1 VPVEWV
7 TAPHEPALELLETG
21 VREQAGAV
29 LIGSAGV
36 GKTWLA
42 RTAAERLASQ
52 FDRVDWVTG
61 TTPAV
66 PFAAFNH
73 LIDVPD
79 AGKTAAVLRSARE
92 SLGDGRLLIV
102 DDAHLLDKLSAALVY
117 QLAVSGAVKL
127 IVTVAPN
134 GVVAEEISALWRDDL
149 LARVGVE
156 PPGHDDSRQA
166 ALVEEFVAA
175 LPGPAHR
182 VLEYLAVADPLSLAD
197 VSALAGDVSGAEAA
211 GAVVVDGD
219 VVRPAHPLFV
229 DAVRDAMGGPEL
241 RRLRTELVDRLAT
254 SSPSGVVDR
263 LRFAVLAV
271 DSDRQQPVADL
282 AAAAEDALRLGDLEL
297 SERLGRAAV
306 QRSPE
311 LAVRLTLAYALAW
324 QGLGRDADAVLADV
338 DPATLSE
345 TELMAWAL
353 PRAANQFWMLSE
365 PERATAF
372 LQTARGRV
380 STPAAQTTLDAL
392 SATFAMNAGSP
403 SRAKQIADDVLA
415 SPAADDTAVG
425 WAAAAA
431 ALSSARMGRFGEVD
445 PLAERAI
452 AAGHPGLL
460 RFTSGFGQTTALV
473 MAGELDRAQ
482 ALGQQLTDFAQMQ
495 QPGRA
500 IGEVL
505 VADVLIA
512 KGELESAVSL
522 LRGAAAALAPTG
534 YSWGPLAW
542 MLLAQALG
550 QLGETVEAGKILSRA
565 ESRHGLKSMLFAP
578 ELALARA
585 WTMWA
590 RRDEHGAVAAARD
603 AAKAAERGGQTAVA
617 LRALLDAAR
626 LGDIRAADAIAR
638 LTGEVDCVLGGLAL
652 DYARAVTARDA
663 AALNDVS
670 ARLDSIGMKRA
681 AAGAA
686 AQADST

>member
-1 VPVEWV
+1 MRTQGATNYP
-7 TAPHEPALELLETG
+7 APHEPALELTETG
-21 VREQAGAV
+21 VRERAGTV

-42 RTAAERLASQ
+42 RTAADRLASQ
-52 FDRVDWVTG
+52 FGRVDWVTG

-66 PFAAFNH
+66 PFSAFNH
-73 LIDVPD
+73 LIEVPGT
-79 AGKTAAVLRSARE
+79 GKTAAVLRAARE

-117 QLAVSGAVKL
+117 QLAVSGASKL

-134 GVVAEEISALWRDDL
+134 APVAEEISALWRDNL
-149 LARVGVE
+149 LARIDVA

-166 ALVEEFVAA
+166 RLVEAFVAA
-175 LPGPAHR
+175 LPGTAHR
-182 VLEYLAVADPLSLAD
+182 VLEYLTVENPLSLAD
-197 VSALAGDVSGAEAA
+197 ASALAGRDAVTDAEAA

-219 VVRPAHPLFV
+219 RVRPVHPLFV
-229 DAVRDAMGGPEL
+229 DAVRDGLGGPEL
-241 RRLRTELVDRLAT
+241 RRLRTQLVDRLAG
-254 SSPSGVVDR
+254 SSPGSVVDR
-263 LRFAVLAV
+263 LRLAVLAL
-271 DSDRQQPVADL
+271 DSDSPQPLAEL
-282 AAAAEDALRLGDLEL
+282 AAAAEESLRLGDLEL

-306 QRSPE
+306 DRSPD
-311 LAVRLTLAYALAW
+311 LAIRLTLAYALAW
-324 QGLGRDADAVLADV
+324 QGRGREADAVLADV
-338 DPATLSE
+338 DPSTLSE
-345 TELMAWAL
+345 TELIAWAL

-372 LQTARGRV
+372 LRTTRGRV
-380 STPAAQTTLDAL
+380 STPVAQTTLDAL

-403 SRAKQIADDVLA
+403 SRAKQIADKVLT

-445 PLAERAI
+445 ALAERAI

-460 RFTSGFGQTTALV
+460 RFTSGFGQTTALL

-482 ALGQQLTDFAQMQ
+482 ALGQQLTDFAQLQ

-512 KGELESAVSL
+512 RGDLESAVSL

-550 QLGETVEAGKILSRA
+550 QLGETAEAGKILSRA

-603 AAKAAERGGQTAVA
+603 GAKAAERGGQSAVA
-617 LRALLDAAR
+617 LRALHEAAR
-626 LGDIRAADAIAR
+626 LGDIRAADGIAR
-638 LTGEVDCVLGGLAL
+638 LCAEIDCAFGELAL
-652 DYARAVTARDA
+652 VHARAVTAHDADALRDA
-663 AALNDVS
+663 AARF
-670 ARLDSIGMKRA
+670 AAIGMKRSA
-681 AAGAA
+681 P
-686 AQADST
+686 QS

>member
-1 VPVEWV
+1 MRTQGATNYP
-7 TAPHEPALELLETG
+7 APHEPALELIETG
-21 VREQAGAV
+21 VHERAGTV

-42 RTAAERLASQ
+42 RTAADRLASQ
-52 FDRVDWVTG
+52 FGRVDWVTG

-66 PFAAFNH
+66 PFSAFNH
-73 LIDVPD
+73 LIEVPGT
-79 AGKTAAVLRSARE
+79 GKTAAVLRAARE

-117 QLAVSGAVKL
+117 QLAVSGASKL

-134 GVVAEEISALWRDDL
+134 APVAEEISALWRDNL
-149 LARVGVE
+149 LARIDVA

-166 ALVEEFVAA
+166 RLVEAFVAA
-175 LPGPAHR
+175 LPGTAHR
-182 VLEYLAVADPLSLAD
+182 VLEYLTVENPLSLAD
-197 VSALAGDVSGAEAA
+197 ASALAGRDAVTDAEAA

-219 VVRPAHPLFV
+219 RVRPVHPLFV
-229 DAVRDAMGGPEL
+229 DAVRNGLGGPEL
-241 RRLRTELVDRLAT
+241 RRLRTQLVDRLAG
-254 SSPSGVVDR
+254 SPPGSVVDR
-263 LRFAVLAV
+263 LRLAVLAL
-271 DSDRQQPVADL
+271 DSDSPQPLAEL
-282 AAAAEDALRLGDLEL
+282 AAAAEESLRLGDLEL

-306 QRSPE
+306 DRSPD
-311 LAVRLTLAYALAW
+311 LAIRLTLAYALAW
-324 QGLGRDADAVLADV
+324 QGRGREADAVLADV
-338 DPATLSE
+338 DPSTLSE
-345 TELMAWAL
+345 AELMAWAL

-372 LQTARGRV
+372 LRTTRGRM
-380 STPAAQTTLDAL
+380 STPVAQTTLDAL

-403 SRAKQIADDVLA
+403 SRAKQIADKVLT

-445 PLAERAI
+445 ALAERAI

-460 RFTSGFGQTTALV
+460 RFTSGFGQTTALL

-482 ALGQQLTDFAQMQ
+482 ALGQQLTDFAQLQ

-512 KGELESAVSL
+512 RGELESAVSL

-550 QLGETVEAGKILSRA
+550 QLGETAEAGKILSRA

-603 AAKAAERGGQTAVA
+603 GAKAAERGGQSAVA
-617 LRALLDAAR
+617 LRALHEAAR
-626 LGDIRAADAIAR
+626 LGDIRAADGIAR
-638 LTGEVDCVLGGLAL
+638 LCAEIDCAFGELAL
-652 DYARAVTARDA
+652 AHARAVTAHDADALRDA
-663 AALNDVS
+663 AALF
-670 ARLDSIGMKRA
+670 AAIGMKRSA
-681 AAGAA
+681 P
-686 AQADST
+686 QS

>member
-1 VPVEWV
+1 MRTQGATNYP
-7 TAPHEPALELLETG
+7 APHEPALELLETG
-21 VREQAGAV
+21 VRERAGTV

-42 RTAAERLASQ
+42 RTAADRLASQ
-52 FDRVDWVTG
+52 FGRVDWVTG

-66 PFAAFNH
+66 PFSAFNH
-73 LIDVPD
+73 LIEVPGT
-79 AGKTAAVLRSARE
+79 GKTAAVLRAARE

-117 QLAVSGAVKL
+117 QLAVSGASKL

-134 GVVAEEISALWRDDL
+134 APVAEEISALWRDNL
-149 LARVGVE
+149 LARIDVA

-166 ALVEEFVAA
+166 RLVEAFVAA
-175 LPGPAHR
+175 LPGTAHR
-182 VLEYLAVADPLSLAD
+182 VLEYLTVENPLSLAD
-197 VSALAGDVSGAEAA
+197 ASVLAGRDAVTDAEAA

-219 VVRPAHPLFV
+219 RVRPVHPLFV
-229 DAVRDAMGGPEL
+229 DAVRNGLGGPEL
-241 RRLRTELVDRLAT
+241 RRLRTQLVDRLAG
-254 SSPSGVVDR
+254 SSPGSVVDR
-263 LRFAVLAV
+263 LRLAVLAL
-271 DSDRQQPVADL
+271 DSDSPQPLAEL
-282 AAAAEDALRLGDLEL
+282 AAAAEESLRLGDLEL

-306 QRSPE
+306 DRSPD
-311 LAVRLTLAYALAW
+311 LAIRLTLAYALAW
-324 QGLGRDADAVLADV
+324 QGRGREADAVLADV
-338 DPATLSE
+338 DPSTLSE
-345 TELMAWAL
+345 TELIAWAL

-372 LQTARGRV
+372 LRTTRGRV
-380 STPAAQTTLDAL
+380 STPVAQTTLDAL

-403 SRAKQIADDVLA
+403 SRAKQIADKVLT

-445 PLAERAI
+445 ALAERAI

-460 RFTSGFGQTTALV
+460 RFTSGFGQTTALL

-482 ALGQQLTDFAQMQ
+482 ALGQQLTDFAQLQ

-512 KGELESAVSL
+512 RGDLESAVSL

-550 QLGETVEAGKILSRA
+550 QLGETAEAGKILSRA

-603 AAKAAERGGQTAVA
+603 GAKAAERGGQSAVA
-617 LRALLDAAR
+617 LRALHEAAR
-626 LGDIRAADAIAR
+626 LGDIRAADGIAR
-638 LTGEVDCVLGGLAL
+638 LCAEIDCAFGELAL
-652 DYARAVTARDA
+652 VHARAVTAHDADALRDA
-663 AALNDVS
+663 AARF
-670 ARLDSIGMKRA
+670 AAIGMKRSA
-681 AAGAA
+681 P
-686 AQADST
+686 QS

>member
-1 VPVEWV
+1 MRTQGATNYP
-7 TAPHEPALELLETG
+7 APHEPALELIETG
-21 VREQAGAV
+21 VRERAGTV

-42 RTAAERLASQ
+42 RTAADRLASQ
-52 FDRVDWVTG
+52 FGRVDWVTG

-66 PFAAFNH
+66 PFSAFNH
-73 LIDVPD
+73 LIEVPGT
-79 AGKTAAVLRSARE
+79 GKTAAVLRAARE

-117 QLAVSGAVKL
+117 QLAVSGASKL

-134 GVVAEEISALWRDDL
+134 APVAEEISALWRDNL
-149 LARVGVE
+149 LARIDVA

-166 ALVEEFVAA
+166 RLVEAFVAA
-175 LPGPAHR
+175 LPGTAHR
-182 VLEYLAVADPLSLAD
+182 VLEYLTVENPLSLAD
-197 VSALAGDVSGAEAA
+197 ASALAGRDAVTDAEVA

-219 VVRPAHPLFV
+219 RVRPVHPLFV
-229 DAVRDAMGGPEL
+229 DAVRNGLGGPEL
-241 RRLRTELVDRLAT
+241 RRLRTQLVDRL
-254 SSPSGVVDR
+254 R
-263 LRFAVLAV
+263 LAVLAL
-271 DSDRQQPVADL
+271 DSDSPQPLAEL
-282 AAAAEDALRLGDLEL
+282 AAAAEESLRLGDLEL

-306 QRSPE
+306 DRSPD
-311 LAVRLTLAYALAW
+311 LAIRLTLAYALAW
-324 QGLGRDADAVLADV
+324 QGRGREADAVLADV
-338 DPATLSE
+338 DPSTLSE
-345 TELMAWAL
+345 TELIAWAL

-372 LQTARGRV
+372 LRTTRGRV
-380 STPAAQTTLDAL
+380 STPVAQTTLDAL

-403 SRAKQIADDVLA
+403 SRAKQIADEVLT
-415 SPAADDTAVG
+415 SPVADDTAVG

-445 PLAERAI
+445 ALAERAI

-460 RFTSGFGQTTALV
+460 RFTSGFGQTTALL

-482 ALGQQLTDFAQMQ
+482 ALGQQLTDFAQLQ

-512 KGELESAVSL
+512 RGELESAVSL

-550 QLGETVEAGKILSRA
+550 QLGETAAAGRILSRA

-590 RRDEHGAVAAARD
+590 RRDEHGAVAAARYG
-603 AAKAAERGGQTAVA
+603 AKAAERGGQSAVA
-617 LRALLDAAR
+617 LRALHEAAR
-626 LGDIRAADAIAR
+626 LGDIRAADGIAR
-638 LTGEVDCVLGGLAL
+638 LCAEIDCAFGELAL
-652 DYARAVTARDA
+652 VHARAVTAHDADALRDA
-663 AALNDVS
+663 AARF
-670 ARLDSIGMKRA
+670 AAIGMKRSA
-681 AAGAA
+681 P
-686 AQADST
+686 QS

>member
-1 VPVEWV
+1 MRTQGATNYP
-7 TAPHEPALELLETG
+7 APHEPALELIETG
-21 VREQAGAV
+21 VRERAGTV

-42 RTAAERLASQ
+42 RTAADRLASQ
-52 FDRVDWVTG
+52 FGRVDWVTG

-66 PFAAFNH
+66 PFSAFNH
-73 LIDVPD
+73 LIEVPGT
-79 AGKTAAVLRSARE
+79 GKTAAVLRAARE

-117 QLAVSGAVKL
+117 QLAVSGASKL

-134 GVVAEEISALWRDDL
+134 APVAEEISALWRDNL
-149 LARVGVE
+149 LARIDVA

-166 ALVEEFVAA
+166 RLVEAFVAA
-175 LPGPAHR
+175 LPGTAHR
-182 VLEYLAVADPLSLAD
+182 VLEYLTVENPLSLAD
-197 VSALAGDVSGAEAA
+197 ASALAGRDAVTDAEAA

-219 VVRPAHPLFV
+219 RVRPVHPLFV
-229 DAVRDAMGGPEL
+229 DAVRNGLGGPEL
-241 RRLRTELVDRLAT
+241 RRLRTQLVDRLAG
-254 SSPSGVVDR
+254 SSPGSVVDR
-263 LRFAVLAV
+263 LRLAVLAL
-271 DSDRQQPVADL
+271 DSDSPQPLAEL
-282 AAAAEDALRLGDLEL
+282 AAAAEESLRLGDLEL

-306 QRSPE
+306 DRSPD
-311 LAVRLTLAYALAW
+311 LAIRLTLAYALAW
-324 QGLGRDADAVLADV
+324 QGRGREADAVLADV
-338 DPATLSE
+338 DPSTLSE
-345 TELMAWAL
+345 TELIAWAL

-372 LQTARGRV
+372 LRTTRGRV
-380 STPAAQTTLDAL
+380 STPVAQTTLDAL

-403 SRAKQIADDVLA
+403 SRAKQIADKVLT

-445 PLAERAI
+445 ALAERAI

-460 RFTSGFGQTTALV
+460 RFTSGFGQTTALL

-482 ALGQQLTDFAQMQ
+482 ALGQQLTDFAQLQ

-512 KGELESAVSL
+512 RGDLGSAVSL

-550 QLGETVEAGKILSRA
+550 QLGETAEAGKILSRA

-603 AAKAAERGGQTAVA
+603 GAKAAERGGQSAVA
-617 LRALLDAAR
+617 LRALHEAAR
-626 LGDIRAADAIAR
+626 LGDIRAADGIAR
-638 LTGEVDCVLGGLAL
+638 LCAEIDCAFGELAL
-652 DYARAVTARDA
+652 VHARAVTAHDADALRDA
-663 AALNDVS
+663 AARF
-670 ARLDSIGMKRA
+670 AAIGMKRSA
-681 AAGAA
+681 P
-686 AQADST
+686 QS

>member
-1 VPVEWV
+1 MRTQGATNYP
-7 TAPHEPALELLETG
+7 APHEPALELLETG
-21 VREQAGAV
+21 VRERAGTV

-42 RTAAERLASQ
+42 RTAADRLASQ
-52 FDRVDWVTG
+52 FGRVDWVTG

-66 PFAAFNH
+66 PFSAFNH
-73 LIDVPD
+73 LIEVPGT
-79 AGKTAAVLRSARE
+79 GKTAAVLRAARE

-117 QLAVSGAVKL
+117 QLAVSGASKL

-134 GVVAEEISALWRDDL
+134 APVAEEISALWRDNL
-149 LARVGVE
+149 LARIDVA

-166 ALVEEFVAA
+166 RLVEAFVAA
-175 LPGPAHR
+175 LPGTAHR
-182 VLEYLAVADPLSLAD
+182 VLEYLTVENPLSLAD
-197 VSALAGDVSGAEAA
+197 ASALAGRDAVTDAEAA

-219 VVRPAHPLFV
+219 RVRPVHPLFV
-229 DAVRDAMGGPEL
+229 DAVRDGLGGPEL
-241 RRLRTELVDRLAT
+241 RRLRTQLVDRLAG
-254 SSPSGVVDR
+254 SSPGSVVDR
-263 LRFAVLAV
+263 LRLAVLAL
-271 DSDRQQPVADL
+271 DSDSPQPLAEL
-282 AAAAEDALRLGDLEL
+282 AAAAEESLRLGDLEL

-306 QRSPE
+306 DRSPD
-311 LAVRLTLAYALAW
+311 LAIRLTLAYALAW
-324 QGLGRDADAVLADV
+324 QGRGREADAVLADV
-338 DPATLSE
+338 DPSTLSE
-345 TELMAWAL
+345 TELIAWAL

-372 LQTARGRV
+372 LRTTRGRV
-380 STPAAQTTLDAL
+380 STPVAQTTLDAL

-403 SRAKQIADDVLA
+403 SRAKQIADKVLT

-445 PLAERAI
+445 ALAERAI

-460 RFTSGFGQTTALV
+460 RFTSGFGQTTALL

-482 ALGQQLTDFAQMQ
+482 ALGQQLTDFAQLQ

-512 KGELESAVSL
+512 RGDLGSAVSL

-550 QLGETVEAGKILSRA
+550 QLGETAEAGKILSRA

-603 AAKAAERGGQTAVA
+603 GAKAAERGGQSAVA
-617 LRALLDAAR
+617 LRALHEAAR
-626 LGDIRAADAIAR
+626 LGDIRAADGIAR
-638 LTGEVDCVLGGLAL
+638 LCAEIDCAFGELAL
-652 DYARAVTARDA
+652 VHARAVTAHDADALRDA
-663 AALNDVS
+663 AARF
-670 ARLDSIGMKRA
+670 AAIGMKRSA
-681 AAGAA
+681 P
-686 AQADST
+686 QS

>member
-1 VPVEWV
+1 
-7 TAPHEPALELLETG
+7 
-21 VREQAGAV
+21 V

-42 RTAAERLASQ
+42 RAAAERLAPQ
-52 FDRVDWVTG
+52 FGRVDWVTG

-73 LIDVPD
+73 LIEVPET
-79 AGKTAAVLRSARE
+79 GKTAAVLRAARE
-92 SLGDGRLLIV
+92 SLSDGRLLIV

-117 QLAVSGAVKL
+117 QLAVSGAAKL

-134 GVVAEEISALWRDDL
+134 GPVADEISALWRDDL
-149 LARVGVE
+149 LARIDVA
-156 PPGHDDSRQA
+156 PPGHDDSMQA
-166 ALVEEFVAA
+166 TLVEQFVAA

-182 VLEYLAVADPLSLAD
+182 VLEYLAVEDPLPLAD
-197 VSALAGDVSGAEAA
+197 VSALAGRDAVTDAEAA
-211 GAVVVDGD
+211 SAVVVDGD
-219 VVRPAHPLFV
+219 RVRPAHPLFV
-229 DAVRDAMGGPEL
+229 DAVRDALSGPEL
-241 RRLRTELVDRLAT
+241 RRLRTELVHRLAA
-254 SSPSGVVDR
+254 SSLRGVVDR
-263 LRFAVLAV
+263 LRLAVLAL
-271 DSDRQQPVADL
+271 DSDSPQPVADL
-282 AAAAEDALRLGDLEL
+282 AAAAEESLRLGDLEL

-306 QRSPE
+306 DRSPE
-311 LAVRLTLAYALAW
+311 LAIRLTLAYALAW
-324 QGLGRDADAVLADV
+324 QGRGREADAVLAGV
-338 DPATLSE
+338 DPSTLSE
-345 TELMAWAL
+345 AELMAWAL

-372 LQTARGRV
+372 LLATRGRV

-403 SRAKQIADDVLA
+403 SRAMQIADEVLA

-431 ALSSARMGRFGEVD
+431 ALSSARMGRFSEVD

-482 ALGQQLTDFAQMQ
+482 TLGQQLTDFAQLQ

-550 QLGETVEAGKILSRA
+550 QLGETAEAGKILSRA

-585 WTMWA
+585 WTLWA
-590 RRDEHGAVAAARD
+590 RRDTHGAIAAARD
-603 AAKAAERGGQTAVA
+603 AARSAERGGQSAVA

-626 LGDIRAADAIAR
+626 LGDIRAADNIAR
-638 LTGEVDCVLGGLAL
+638 FGGEIDCVLGQLAL
-652 DYARAVTARDA
+652 QHARALVTKDA

-670 ARLDSIGMKRA
+670 ARFDAIGMKRSAVA
-681 AAGAA
+681 AAEQAA
-686 AQADST
+686 GVG